1 MTQNIAETTHSST
14 IERASAA
21 INLTPA
27 VDIYENDSELLV
39 IADLPQVTRDSLS
52 VEVNHPELKIEGR
65 VVANDRHPEYH
76 YTRKFHLDSS
86 VDVSKIEAKLA
97 DGVLEV
103 HLPKSEPFQVRKIAV
118 KSA

>member
-1 MTQNIAETTHSST
+1 MTQQSIEPTHNST
-14 IERASAA
+14 VEHASAA
-21 INLTPA
+21 VKLTPA

-39 IADLPQVTRDSLS
+39 VADLPRVTRDTLS
-52 VEVNHPELKIEGR
+52 VQVNHPELKIEGR
-65 VVANDRHPEYH
+65 VLGNNKQPEYH
-76 YTRKFHLDSS
+76 YTRTFHLDSS
-86 VDVSKIEAKLA
+86 VDVGKIEAKLA